1 MMRYI
6 VGVLGIML
14 IVGAL
19 STASSACE
27 LRGKIRQELRDKMA
41 NMDIDLKGIEDDIH
55 AAIHEEVDG
64 EKERIKEEIRRLK
77 EERRE
82 IARERRRAG
91 RGNDDDNDSDDWNT
105 SAMMALGLYGLGAF
119 LLFKRPRKNME

>member
-1 MMRYI
+1 MMRYM
-6 VGVLGIML
+6 VGALFVML
-14 IVGAL
+14 IVGSL

-41 NMDIDLKGIEDDIH
+41 NMDIDFKGIEDDIH
-55 AAIHEEVDG
+55 AAVHEEIDG
-64 EKERIKEEIRRLK
+64 EKEKLKEEMRRLK

-82 IARERRRAG
+82 LARERRRAG
-91 RGNDDDNDSDDWNT
+91 RDEDDNDDSNDWNT

-119 LLFKRPRKNME
+119 LLFKRTRKSAE

>member
-1 MMRYI
+1 MIRYI
-6 VGVLGIML
+6 VGTLLVML
-14 IVGAL
+14 MVGSL
-19 STASSACE
+19 NSASYACE

-55 AAIHEEVDG
+55 AAVHEEMDG
-64 EKERIKEEIRRLK
+64 EKENLKEEMRRLK

-82 IARERRRAG
+82 LGRERRRAG
-91 RGNDDDNDSDDWNT
+91 RDRGDDDDNDWNT

-119 LLFKRPRKNME
+119 LLFKRTRKNME

>member
-6 VGVLGIML
+6 VGVLCVML
-14 IVGAL
+14 TVSAL
-19 STASSACE
+19 NTGSSACE
-27 LRGKIRQELRDKMA
+27 LRGKIRQELRDKMV
-41 NMDIDLKGIEDDIH
+41 NMDIDFKSIEDDIH
-55 AAIHEEVDG
+55 AAVHEEMDG
-64 EKERIKEEIRRLK
+64 EKEKLKEEIRRLK

-82 IARERRRAG
+82 LARERRRARRDNG
-91 RGNDDDNDSDDWNT
+91 DEDDNDWNT